1 MWIYIYICVCVR
13 VCVCVWH
20 MTYMFLNSAKSM
32 CMFFGHGSSSHDHR
46 MPKAPHGAVTS
57 RHFARQVLYSKYMA
71 PAEERLQL
79 LENDSQAQE
88 AHLWI
93 LGCPCDFA
101 YAWVS
106 VVHCSLQWICG
117 DSIRYMRFLSL
128 PFFIDIF
135 VTHCDTFLV
144 EVSQLISRVLRLMH
158 WAGPRQG
165 EWWGKPWPKQ
175 RDTVGQDLVV
185 ECGKMLDF

>member
-1 MWIYIYICVCVR
+1 MIIYIIIYIDVYIYVDIYIYMCVCG
-13 VCVCVWH
+13 CVCVWH

-32 CMFFGHGSSSHDHR
+32 CMFFGHDSSSHDHR

-117 DSIRYMRFLSL
+117 DSIRYMRFLLL

-135 VTHCDTFLV
+135 VTHCDWLKFHNLYQ
-144 EVSQLISRVLRLMH
+144 EFSDWCI
-158 WAGPRQG
+158 
-165 EWWGKPWPKQ
+165 
-175 RDTVGQDLVV
+175 GQDP
-185 ECGKMLDF
+185 GKESGEESHGPSSEIL